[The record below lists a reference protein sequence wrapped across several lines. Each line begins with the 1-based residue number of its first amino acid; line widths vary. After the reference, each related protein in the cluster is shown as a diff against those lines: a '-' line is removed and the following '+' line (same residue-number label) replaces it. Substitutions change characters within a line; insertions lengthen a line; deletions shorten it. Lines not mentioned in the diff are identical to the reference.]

1 MDEFKK
7 RFSRNCAEMEREMGR
22 MMRNMSFPRM
32 FPFQSGTTWYPAA
45 DIYETDDSLLVYID
59 VAGIDRDKMTVTAEQ
74 TSVII
79 AGERLF
85 SSKQDI
91 CRIHQ
96 LEIEHGFFER
106 TLPLPVPV
114 DVNAT
119 TSICENGFLII
130 TLPKQHLKSKTKVDI
145 G

>member
-1 MDEFKK
+1 
-7 RFSRNCAEMEREMGR
+7 MGR

-32 FPFQSGTTWYPAA
+32 FPFQAGTAWYPAA
-45 DIYETDDSLLVYID
+45 DIYETDEAILVYID
-59 VAGIDRDKMTVTAEQ
+59 VAGIDREKMTVTAEP

-85 SSKQDI
+85 SSELNI
-91 CRIHQ
+91 RRIHQ

-119 TSICENGFLII
+119 TSLCENGFLII
-130 TLPKQHLKSKTKVDI
+130 TLPKQHLKGKTKVNI

>member
-1 MDEFKK
+1 MDDFKK
-7 RFSRNCAEMEREMGR
+7 RFSQSFADMERQMGR

-32 FPFQSGTTWYPAA
+32 FPFQAGTTWYPAT
-45 DIYETDDSLLVYID
+45 DIYETDHAILIYVD
-59 VAGIDRDKMTVTAEQ
+59 VAGVDPEKLTVTAEP
-74 TSVII
+74 TSVIV

-85 SSKQDI
+85 STSQGI

-96 LEIEHGFFER
+96 LEVEHGYFER

-114 DVNAT
+114 DVSAT
-119 TSICENGFLII
+119 TSSCQNGFLII
-130 TLPKQHLKSKTKVDI
+130 ELPKQQHKGKIQVKI

>member
-7 RFSRNCAEMEREMGR
+7 RFSQNFADMERQMGR

-32 FPFQSGTTWYPAA
+32 FPFQSGTSWYPPA
-45 DIYETDDSLLVYID
+45 DIYETDDLILVYVD
-59 VAGIDRDKMTVTAEQ
+59 VAGINPDKMTVNAEP
-74 TSVII
+74 TSVTI

-85 SSKQDI
+85 STEQNI

-96 LEIEHGFFER
+96 LEIEHGYFER

-114 DVNAT
+114 DVNS
-119 TSICENGFLII
+119 TSSSCQNGFLII
-130 TLPKQHLKSKTKVDI
+130 ELPKQRLKGKIQVKI

>member
-7 RFSRNCAEMEREMGR
+7 RFTQNFADLERQMGR

-32 FPFQSGTTWYPAA
+32 FTFQTGTTWYPAA
-45 DIYETDDSLLVYID
+45 DIYETDDAILVYID
-59 VAGIDRDKMTVTAEQ
+59 VAGIDRNKMTVTAEP

-85 SSKQDI
+85 SSELNI

-114 DVNAT
+114 DADKT
-119 TSICENGFLII
+119 TSSCENGFLII
-130 TLPKQHLKSKTKVDI
+130 TLPKQQLKGKININID
-145 G
+145 

>member
-7 RFSRNCAEMEREMGR
+7 RFSQNFAHMERQMGR
-22 MMRNMSFPRM
+22 MMRNMSFPHM
-32 FPFQSGTTWYPAA
+32 YPFQAGTNWYPAA
-45 DIYETDDSLLVYID
+45 DVYETDESILVYVD

-79 AGERLF
+79 AGERLI
-85 SSKQDI
+85 SSDEKI

-119 TSICENGFLII
+119 TSSCENGFLII
-130 TLPKQHLKSKTKVDI
+130 SMPKQKLKGQTKVDI